1 DEDNLL
7 EKIRINKLCLYYAS
21 FDLLIEFDIDK
32 LFSNK
37 KYLNE
42 INNLID
48 NDLVNYNFKF
58 KEILKFVVFKTEL
71 NENYFLETSLKIIEN
86 QKKILKSYIDLIFK
100 IRLQKSINIDYKR
113 EFLLQIIKINL
124 LLLEIK

>member
-1 DEDNLL
+1 
-7 EKIRINKLCLYYAS
+7 
-21 FDLLIEFDIDK
+21 
-32 LFSNK
+32 
-37 KYLNE
+37 
-42 INNLID
+42 
-48 NDLVNYNFKF
+48 NYNFKF

-124 LLLEIK
+124 LLLEIKSNNSISEEVESSVLEYLLFSFRDSN